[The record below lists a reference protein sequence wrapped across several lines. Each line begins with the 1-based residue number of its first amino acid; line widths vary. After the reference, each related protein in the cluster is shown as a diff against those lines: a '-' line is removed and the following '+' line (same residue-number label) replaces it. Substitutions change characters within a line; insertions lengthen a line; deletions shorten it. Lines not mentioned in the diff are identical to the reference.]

1 MKKKLP
7 CAVLTAVF
15 VPLLLVAQTQRDEKK
30 WDVAAD
36 LGPTSKLAFDTSE
49 GTWMNLDVSPDG
61 RQIAFDLLGDIFTMP
76 IDGSGGPAKRI
87 AGGPAFDM
95 QPRFSPDGR
104 RIAFASDRD
113 GLWNIWTI
121 NVDGG
126 DARQISRERRW
137 FINSPAWSPDGD
149 YIYARRHFVKE
160 RSLGAGEIWMYH
172 SSGPS
177 DGLQVT
183 ERNGWQK
190 DAGEPAISPDG
201 KVLYYSRDV
210 TPGQTFE
217 YNKDPN
223 GTIYAVMRRDLVTG
237 RERRAISV
245 QGGSVAPRPSPDG
258 KTLAYIRRVRLQS
271 HLFLRDL
278 DSGRDR
284 QLFSNVDKDLQEAWA
299 IHGLYP
305 QYAWT
310 PDGKSIVIW
319 GEGKIWRVDVA
330 SGKGQP
336 IPFTARVEQ
345 TINDAVRFPQQVH
358 QDEFPVKMLRD
369 VRVSPDGKLVVYSA
383 LGHLYV
389 RSLPDGTPKRL
400 TTAAPVRTND
410 AESAGPSAAAAAASA
425 QRPAPNAE
433 RPAPS
438 APPSRTASQ
447 ARFGETGEEY
457 EFFPSFSRDGQ
468 WIVYTTWND
477 ERLGRVRVIR
487 PDGSGARDVVT
498 RGGHYVEPSFSPDG
512 RTIVYRYAGGDIRR
526 SPYFSDEPG
535 VYVVPTAGGEPV
547 LVREG
552 GSQPEFDHTGTR
564 IYVRE
569 VRNEKFTL
577 LSVGLPTGGSPL
589 PGRDE
594 IEHVRSDNATQYAPS
609 PDGEWIAFEE
619 RYRTLIAPFPRT
631 GRPIDI
637 GPSTQAYPVKRVS
650 RDAGFYLHWSGDGR
664 RLYWA
669 LGPELFTRDLSS
681 TFDFAAAGQPGGKV
695 EVKDPEAK
703 GINIGFTAKSDVP
716 SGSVA
721 LVGARVITMAGLK
734 PGAIVGTPGVI
745 ENATIVVEGNRVTAV
760 GPSASVQVPAGAKR
774 IDVKGKTIMP
784 GIIDV
789 HGHVGGESGGLIG
802 QANWTL
808 AANLAF
814 GVTTSHDPS
823 NDSETVFTNAELTRA
838 GAKLGPRLF
847 STGTILYGAE
857 TPFKAVVDSYDDA
870 LSHLRRQKAMGAF
883 SVKSYNQ
890 QRRDARQ
897 MIIKAARELQMMVVP
912 EGGSLLYM
920 NQTHVLDGHTGVEHS
935 LPVPRVYKDTVQ
947 LFAQSKSGYT
957 PTLIV
962 GYGGLSG
969 EFYWYQHT
977 NVWENERLLQFT
989 PREIVDA
996 RSRRRLA
1003 APEGDFNHILIAKG
1017 AKQIADAGGM
1027 VLLGAHGQL
1036 QGLGAHWE
1044 LWMLQQGGMT
1054 ALEALRSATI
1064 DGARYLGLDRELGSI
1079 EQGKL
1084 ADLVVLD
1091 RSPLENIRN
1100 SESINMVMLN
1110 GRLFD
1115 GKTLNEIG
1123 NHPHDRAKFWWER

>member
-1 MKKKLP
+1 MKHKISM
-7 CAVLTAVF
+7 TALSASL
-15 VPLLLVAQTQRDEKK
+15 VPLLLAAQAQRDDKK

-36 LGPTSKLAFDTSE
+36 LGPTSRLAFETSE

-61 RQIAFDLLGDIFTMP
+61 RQIVFDLLGDIYLMP
-76 IDGSGGPAKRI
+76 IEGTTAPAKRI
-87 AGGPAFDM
+87 AGGPAFEM
-95 QPRFSPDGR
+95 QPRFSPDGK
-104 RIAFASDRD
+104 RIAFTSDRD
-113 GLWNIWTI
+113 GLWNIWTMT
-121 NVDGG
+121 VDG
-126 DARQISRERRW
+126 AEAKQISRERRW
-137 FINSPAWSPDGD
+137 FVNSPAWSPDGE

-172 SSGPS
+172 SAGPN

-190 DAGEPAISPDG
+190 DAGEPEISPDG
-201 KVLYYSRDV
+201 RALYYSRDV

-223 GTIYAVMRRDLVTG
+223 GTIYAIMRRDLVTG
-237 RERRAISV
+237 RERRTISV
-245 QGGSVAPRPSPDG
+245 QGGSVTPQVSPDG
-258 KTLAYIRRVRLQS
+258 KTLAYVRRVRLQS

-278 DSGRDR
+278 ESGRDR
-284 QLFSNVDKDLQEAWA
+284 QLFSSVDKDLQEAWA

-310 PDGKSIVIW
+310 PDGKSILIW

-330 SGKGQP
+330 SGKGQQ

-345 TINDAVRFPQQVH
+345 IINEALRFPQKVF
-358 QDEFPVKMLRD
+358 QDEFPVRMVRD
-369 VRVSPDGKLVVYSA
+369 VRVSPDGRLVVYSA
-383 LGHLYV
+383 LGHLYI

-400 TTAAPVRTND
+400 TASAPVRTNEPNVG
-410 AESAGPSAAAAAASA
+410 ARGPSSESQAVPEREAPSG
-425 QRPAPNAE
+425 QRPTG
-433 RPAPS
+433 S
-438 APPSRTASQ
+438 ADA
-447 ARFGETGEEY
+447 Y

-468 WIVYTTWND
+468 WIVYTTWSD
-477 ERLGRVRVIR
+477 SEFGRIRVVR
-487 PDGSGARDVVT
+487 PDGSGGRDVVT
-498 RGGHYVEPSFSPDG
+498 KPGHYVEPSFSPDG
-512 RTIVYRYAGGDIRR
+512 RQIVYRQGGGDVRR
-526 SPYFSDEPG
+526 GFYFGGDTG
-535 VYVVPTAGGEPV
+535 VYIVDVSGGEPI
-547 LVREG
+547 LVHENG
-552 GSQPEFDHTGTR
+552 TDPEFDHTGTR

-569 VRNEKFTL
+569 TRNEKYTL
-577 LSVGLPTGGSPL
+577 LSVGIPSGKTPL

-594 IEHVRSDNATQYAPS
+594 IEHIRSDNATQYSPS
-609 PDGEWIAFEE
+609 PDGRWIAFEE
-619 RYRTLIAPFPRT
+619 RFKTFIAPFPRT
-631 GRPIDI
+631 GRPVDI
-637 GPSTQAYPVKRVS
+637 GPTTQAYPVQSVS
-650 RDAGFYLHWSGDGR
+650 RDAGFYLHWSGDSR
-664 RLYWA
+664 KLYWT
-669 LGPELFTRDLSS
+669 LGPELFTRDLGQ
-681 TFDFAAAGQPGGKV
+681 TFSFVEGGQPKA
-695 EVKDPEAK
+695 EQPLAK
-703 GINIGFTAKSDVP
+703 GIPIGFTAKSDAP
-716 SGSVA
+716 TGSLA
-721 LVGARVITMAGLK
+721 LVGARVLTMAGLK
-734 PGAIVGTPGVI
+734 PGAISGTPGVI
-745 ENATIVVEGNRVTAV
+745 ENATVVVDGNRIVAV
-760 GPSASVQVPAGAKR
+760 GPSSSVPVPAGIRR

-789 HGHVGGESGGLIG
+789 HAHVGSESNGLLTH
-802 QANWTL
+802 ANWTL

-823 NDSETVFTNAELTRA
+823 NDSETIFTNAELARA
-838 GAKLGPRLF
+838 GMKLGPRLY

-857 TPFKAVVDSYDDA
+857 TPFKAIVESYDDA

-897 MIIKAARELQMMVVP
+897 MIIKAGRELQMMVVP

-935 LPVPRVYKDTVQ
+935 LPVPRTYKDTIE
-947 LFAQSKSGYT
+947 LFARSKSGYT

-969 EFYWYQHT
+969 EYYWYQHT
-977 NVWENERLLQFT
+977 NVWENDRLLQFT

-1003 APEGDFNHILIAKG
+1003 APEGDFNHILIAKS

-1054 ALEALRSATI
+1054 PLEAIRAATI
-1064 DGARYLGLDRELGSI
+1064 DGARYLGLDGELGSI
-1079 EQGKL
+1079 EKGKL

-1091 RSPLENIRN
+1091 RNPLENIRF
-1100 SESINMVMLN
+1100 SETISMVMLN
-1110 GRLFD
+1110 GRLYE

-1123 NHPHDRAKFWWER
+1123 NHPRERQKFWWERQAAANTR